1 MACQTEA
8 ATLRVLYV
16 IAHGFGPPCMGGAF
30 VLYFVADWVPGSSPR
45 REVLCG
51 ALLLA
56 GLGASLLTVRGAS
69 QRLRMAGAI
78 AMGVGFVVIVGLGL
92 R

>member
-1 MACQTEA
+1 MAERA
-8 ATLRVLYV
+8 KSRVLDV
-16 IAHGFGPPCMGGAF
+16 VAHGFGPPCLAVAF
-30 VLYFVADWVPGSSPR
+30 LLYFVVGWVPGSSPS

-56 GLGASLLTVRGAS
+56 GLGASLVTVRGAS

-92 R
+92 W